1 MSKREWDNYID
12 KQGPVPSGF
21 RMDHADLLT
30 VSGKLLRKQMITQQ
44 EYDDILRDVI
54 SREAGD
60 TSVAIRAP
68 GVGAPLPSSGVS
80 RLPSDFADR
89 AELPGR
95 HFSRPS
101 FGKPTPTG
109 SEIADQIEARI
120 KELETGKKDTS
131 RMTGPEVAK
140 YIENRLKKIKNVDEV
155 GVDGAKF
162 ADRMEQRLER
172 VSKVAEAA
180 DVLSAVEKKYKEVMS
195 ELIGHLLKLKDE
207 GAKLTKSQEETIKRF
222 AMYGFGKIRK
232 CQGSGKYQDELL
244 RLLRASPAYN
254 NPATRDEAQRTH
266 DIYVRRLKLEGP
278 STHGFFKKTNTDTKD
293 DLIRQFRDE
302 LARITHTQTRIDRAN
317 AIRATYDAYIAAR
330 DAYAADPTNEE
341 LYATAY
347 AAYETATRAFR
358 EANPSV
364 NLAPSEAPSGPPRAP
379 PPIPPRRGPPPAP
392 PPRAPREDYERPNT
406 PAQNLAEI
414 RAFFAGIENKATA
427 LEAIRRIAP
436 LMPQIRDQIQAGQID
451 VTPFKK
457 QAKKALLNLHPDKGG
472 DETTFQELINM
483 LGESHGLNLYGN
495 AKPRKCRKCHG
506 YKY

>member
-1 MSKREWDNYID
+1 MAGLIQWNEIPNSYDDGSLWLQTR
-12 KQGPVPSGF
+12 PVPDDPQHSILEFDKPVESSMIKVVPIASITSQLKKLIWIEVFDRASNNIYLDNLFTNETIWVDTPEYNAKRGSF
-21 RMDHADLLT
+21 RF
-30 VSGKLLRKQMITQQ
+30 
-44 EYDDILRDVI
+44 ILPMTEEDEAAYLAYINSDV
-54 SREAGD
+54 ED
-60 TSVAIRAP
+60 PEFVAPVVPAP
-68 GVGAPLPSSGVS
+68 GP
-80 RLPSDFADR
+80 RLPEPMPQD
-89 AELPGR
+89 LPEGR
-95 HFSRPS
+95 PVVEE
-101 FGKPTPTG
+101 GPNDLI
-109 SEIADQIEARI
+109 EI
-120 KELETGKKDTS
+120 
-131 RMTGPEVAK
+131 
-140 YIENRLKKIKNVDEV
+140 VDEREGQPPV
-155 GVDGAKF
+155 YFTVRRRDLPYYLQTYPTFRVVRGA
-162 ADRMEQRLER
+162 
-172 VSKVAEAA
+172 
-180 DVLSAVEKKYKEVMS
+180 
-195 ELIGHLLKLKDE
+195 
-207 GAKLTKSQEETIKRF
+207 
-222 AMYGFGKIRK
+222 GKIRK